1 MTRKF
6 FWLFAAIGVAAILI
20 QPTFAEDAPPSIIG
34 ATDQAQ
40 LQRIEKG
47 LMKKVD
53 IDFEE
58 TPLKEALEQLFAVD
72 ETPFYIDE
80 RALDLLGIGDDTPVT
95 LKNGGL
101 RVDQT
106 LDLLLRPLELDW
118 MPNRGLIMITSPEE
132 VNANQTTVVYDIDDL
147 SLPDGQVGSPFVSC
161 TTGDIDSSLGMLLTR
176 TVSPESWEDLGG
188 PGTWETW
195 RVGGHVRLVV
205 LQTYREHKQIER
217 FLHDLKTSLA
227 AAKPPEEADDSLS
240 HRVYPL
246 NIDDERFQTDEVEK
260 LIRATM
266 PDRWNDKTTIVAAA
280 GTLIINQTSA
290 THKEIT
296 SLLDQLGA
304 LADSSNSQSEE
315 DWNGR
320 GLGGGFGDAFGTEGG
335 GEGFGGGFNGFD
347 GEAGGAG
354 SNNDGKVE
362 PAGGNDP
369 FGEPSGNAPSDPD
382 DPFAPAGGDPFGG

>member
-53 IDFEE
+53 IDFVD
-58 TPLKEALEQLFAVD
+58 TPLKEALTQLFAAD

-118 MPNRGLIMITSPEE
+118 MPNRGLVKITSPEE
-132 VNANQTTVVYDIDDL
+132 VNVNLTTVVYDVDVL
-147 SLPDGQVGSPFVSC
+147 MLPDGHA
-161 TTGDIDSSLGMLLTR
+161 SSLISCVMVDLHRDLTDLIQR
-176 TVSPESWEDLGG
+176 TVSPESWECLGG
-188 PGTWETW
+188 AGTIEAWHLGDQT
-195 RVGGHVRLVV
+195 RLVIR
-205 LQTYREHKQIER
+205 QTYHEHKQIER

-260 LIRATM
+260 LIRAAM

-369 FGEPSGNAPSDPD
+369 FGEPSGNAPSDPN